1 SLDLQLAALQRVE
14 LVREVTHK
22 YMFKHELARDAAYNT
37 ILLRRRRE
45 LHRQVGEAMEALF
58 RDRLD
63 EHAHRLAQHFAA
75 GGDSDKAY
83 RYYVMAGDAAAAV
96 SADAEAADHFV
107 HALQA
112 AEALQLP
119 PAERT

>member
-1 SLDLQLAALQRVE
+1 
-14 LVREVTHK
+14 
-22 YMFKHELARDAAYNT
+22 MFKHELARDAAYNT

-45 LHRQVGEAMEALF
+45 LHRQVGEAMETLF
-58 RDRLD
+58 RDRIE

-75 GGDSDKAY
+75 GGDGDKAY

-112 AEALQLP
+112 AETLQIP
-119 PAERT
+119 PAERTRLEGRVAALAASAAPQP